1 MKIISFNVGTTH
13 LMHYNKR
20 VIAPKGET
28 AVHKNERADIIKQTI
43 EQSVTGEHADF
54 LCIQEGFD
62 EVFPGNNRFG
72 HLECKLPNYEIK
84 HGPIANFNSSYLAT
98 YYDPTKYTMLEN
110 THFEREYQ
118 RQNVSPGGFKF
129 PCRTQMYD
137 VTTRADGSVFL
148 LVNVHGM
155 GIPDISIRRK
165 FLEFLSNY
173 LTTHYN
179 SQDVIIVGD
188 INTNIQRTKGDDDE
202 VHFAGLVKNTF
213 FRDFDIYPEND
224 HLRNKSSYHRFIRQ
238 PDNTFTDKPP
248 NERYDCLDYCLVKK
262 SMNKDVGVKRVPDNF
277 VKKEVPYKLP
287 SAAGAATPLE
297 PNFEEFPSDHTLN
310 VYTVEDKHSPV
321 TLYPI
326 KQSKKPNSA
335 PEFEL
340 LRHPPEAYRQTK
352 SDPGLPLPKS
362 VYGGKDPAS
371 KKKKQKPSKQKQQ
384 KQQKPSKQK
393 QQKPSK
399 KKKQKPSKQKKQKP
413 SKKKKQK
420 PSKQKKQKP
429 SKQK

>member
-43 EQSVTGEHADF
+43 EQSVTEEHADF

-62 EVFPGNNRFG
+62 EIFPGNNRFG
-72 HLECKLPNYEIK
+72 HLQLKMPNYEIK
-84 HGPIANFNSSYLAT
+84 HGKIANFNSSYLAT
-98 YYDPTKYTMLEN
+98 YYDSTKYDILEN
-110 THFEREYQ
+110 THFELEYQ
-118 RQNVSPGGFKF
+118 RHNTSPSGFKF
-129 PCRTQMYD
+129 PCRTQLYK
-137 VTTRADGSVFL
+137 VTNLNDDREFI

-155 GIPDISIRRK
+155 GIPNIPIRRN
-165 FLEFLSNY
+165 FLEFLSIY

-179 SQDVIIVGD
+179 SEEIIIVGD
-188 INTNIQRTKGDDDE
+188 INTNIQITQGDDDE

-213 FRDFDIYPEND
+213 FRDFDIYPKND

-248 NERYDCLDYCLVKK
+248 DKRYDCLDYCLVKK
-262 SMNKDVGVKRVPDNF
+262 SMNKKVYVKRVPDNF

-287 SAAGAATPLE
+287 AGAGAATPLE

-310 VYTVEDKHSPV
+310 VYTFEDKQSPV

-326 KQSKKPNSA
+326 KQYKKPNSA
-335 PEFEL
+335 PELEL

-352 SDPGLPLPKS
+352 SDPGLPLPPKS
-362 VYGGKDPAS
+362 LPTPVYGGKGSVS
-371 KKKKQKPSKQKQQ
+371 KKKPKPSKPK
-384 KQQKPSKQK
+384 KP
-393 QQKPSK
+393 
-399 KKKQKPSKQKKQKP
+399 KKQKPSKQKKP
-413 SKKKKQK
+413 KKQK
-420 PSKQKKQKP
+420 PSKQKPKKQKP